1 MCLSVTTRKRST
13 ARLFLLL
20 LCYLVAGS
28 ANGQESSARV
38 RLEAAASASLGGPQ
52 SASAQLE
59 EDRLRR
65 QEDSRSPG
73 LDAFFDPFEQDKQK
87 LKEETGLDIGL
98 DYQLLYQHS
107 TSTVSGIDEAA
118 AGHARMLGNWALFDR
133 GGPNQGSLVFI
144 IENRHR
150 LGTKTSP
157 AGLASEIGYIGLT
170 GTTFGDTG
178 NSLSVANWA
187 QSIDDGRAGIVI
199 GRIDPTDY
207 TDILGYVNPRTTFM
221 NLSVLF
227 NPVVVLP
234 DPGFGIGAGAFLT
247 DQLYTIGVVSDA
259 NGSLNKIRWFPGG
272 AELFKYAELG
282 WTPAPD
288 QRYLTNIHISGFHVD
303 KRKDA
308 GVDES
313 YGVMLSGNVTFDS
326 ELMLF
331 GRLGFSKGDA
341 PIANTAGT
349 LGFMWR
355 PGFYDDLIGVA
366 VNVAKPAI
374 SGLDTQTSI
383 EVFYRFDASDN
394 LAITTDVQ
402 WLVNP
407 ALDPKHKST
416 GVFGLRARLNL

>member
-1 MCLSVTTRKRST
+1 MKSRMRVAVLPLLVL
-13 ARLFLLL
+13 LF
-20 LCYLVAGS
+20 CVHAGATS
-28 ANGQESSARV
+28 AQENSARA

-73 LDAFFDPFEQDKQK
+73 LDAFFDPFEQDKQT
-87 LKEETGLDIGL
+87 LKEQTGLDIGL

-107 TSTVSGIDEAA
+107 TNTVSGNDEAT
-118 AGHARMLGNWALFDR
+118 AGHARMLGNWALFDQD
-133 GGPNQGSLVFI
+133 GPNQGSLVFI

-157 AGLASEIGYIGLT
+157 AGLGSEIGYIGLT
-170 GTTFGDTG
+170 GTTFGDSG
-178 NSLSVANWA
+178 SSLSVANWA
-187 QSIDDGRAGIVI
+187 QSIDSGRAGVVI

-207 TDILGYVNPRTTFM
+207 IDILGYVNPRTTFS

-234 DPGFGIGAGAFLT
+234 DPGYGVGAGVYLT
-247 DQLYTIGVVSDA
+247 DQVYTIGMVSDA
-259 NGSLNKIRWFPGG
+259 NGSLTKVRWFPGG
-272 AELFKYAELG
+272 AELFKYAQLG
-282 WTPAPD
+282 WTPARD
-288 QRYLTNIHISGFHVD
+288 QRYLTNIHIAGFHVD

-313 YGVMLSGNVTFDS
+313 YGIMLSGNTTFDN

-331 GRLGFSKGDA
+331 GRLGFSKGEA
-341 PIANTAGT
+341 PIANAAGT
-349 LGFMWR
+349 IGFMWR
-355 PGFYDDLIGVA
+355 PGFYDDLIGAA
-366 VNVAKPAI
+366 VNIAKPAV

-383 EVFYRFDASDN
+383 EAFYRFDASDN
-394 LAITTDVQ
+394 LAITADVQ
-402 WLVNP
+402 WLINP
-407 ALDPKHKST
+407 ALDPGNNST